1 MEIQEGVIK
10 MKRILLMGNPNVGKS
25 VIFSRLTGVNVV
37 TSNYSGTTV
46 EFTQGHMTFK
56 GERAE
61 VTDVPGTYTLE
72 PTSKAEE
79 IACNMMKEGDL
90 VINIVDATNLERNL
104 RLTLDIIDKK
114 MPAIVVLNMWDETKH
129 KGIEIDVEK
138 LEELLGVPVVTA
150 VAPTGEGIKEL
161 VLRLEEAKVGG
172 IEERTEHERW
182 DEVGRIVDK
191 CQRLSHRHHTFLE
204 KLGDASVKPL
214 TGIPIGIMAIC
225 LIFMVIRS
233 IGELL
238 VNVGEA
244 LFDTIWT
251 PVLIRLSEILGGS
264 GFIHDILVGELMDGR
279 IDYGQSFGLLSTGLF
294 VPLAAVLPYIVSFY
308 LMLGILEDVGFLPRF
323 AVLVDTIMHRVGL
336 HGFASIAMFLGLGCN
351 IPGVLAT
358 RVLETRRE
366 RFIAATLLAICV
378 PCMALTAMVIGLVG
392 EKGGHYVAAV
402 FITLFVVW
410 IILGLFLNR
419 IMAGESMELYM
430 EIPPYRIP
438 YFGTLMKKFGM
449 RVRQFITTAVPLVLL
464 GVLILNIL
472 YSLGII
478 ELLGK
483 VFAPLITRV
492 LGLPQEAISALI
504 FGFLRKDVAVGMLDP
519 LNLTGGQLVVASVVL
534 AMYFPCVGSF
544 AILFKELGI
553 KDMSKALLIMLI
565 SAFSVGGILNA
576 IF

>member
-1 MEIQEGVIK
+1 

-37 TSNYSGTTV
+37 ASNYPGTTV
-46 EFTQGHMTFK
+46 EFTRGHMTFK

-61 VTDVPGTYTLE
+61 VIDVPGTYTLE

-79 IACNMMKEGDL
+79 VACDMMKEGDL
-90 VINIVDATNLERNL
+90 LIDIVDATNLERNL
-104 RLTLDIIDKK
+104 RLTMDIIDKR
-114 MPAIVVLNMWDETKH
+114 MPTIVALNMWDETKH
-129 KGIEIDVEK
+129 MGIDIDVKK
-138 LEELLGVPVVTA
+138 LEELLGVPVVCT
-150 VAPTGEGIKEL
+150 VAPTGEGVKEL
-161 VLRLEEAKVGG
+161 VSRLEEAKVGG
-172 IEERTEHERW
+172 IEKRTEHERW
-182 DEVGRIVDK
+182 DEVRRIVSQ

-204 KLGDASVKPL
+204 RFGDASVKPL
-214 TGIPIGIMAIC
+214 TGIPIGILAIY
-225 LIFMVIRS
+225 LIFKVIRF

-238 VNVGEA
+238 VGVGEG

-264 GFIHDILVGELMDGR
+264 GFIHDMLVGKLIEGG

-294 VPLAAVLPYIVSFY
+294 VPLAAVLPYIISFY
-308 LMLGILEDVGFLPRF
+308 LILGILEDVGFLPRF

-336 HGFASIAMFLGLGCN
+336 HGFASITILLGLGCN

-358 RVLETRRE
+358 RILETRRE

-392 EKGGHYVAAV
+392 EKGGQYVAAV
-402 FITLFVVW
+402 FITLFIVW

-419 IMAGESMELYM
+419 IMGGESMELYM

-449 RVRQFITTAVPLVLL
+449 RVRQFIATAVPLVLL
-464 GVLILNIL
+464 GVLIVNIL

-478 ELLGK
+478 EFLGK
-483 VFAPLITRV
+483 ILAPLITNV
-492 LGLPQEAISALI
+492 LGLPQEAISAI
-504 FGFLRKDVAVGMLDP
+504 IIGFLRKDVAVGMLDP

-534 AMYFPCVGSF
+534 AMYFPCVATF

-553 KDMSKALLIMLI
+553 KDMLKSVLIMLI
-565 SAFSVGGILNA
+565 SAFSVGGILN
-576 IF
+576 IVF